1 MSPSTSRSLS
11 AMTNELSASPCATQ
25 SSTEW
30 RPGRTSRLAP
40 RVRSP
45 SAPPSASER
54 ARCLKEST
62 ARDMSTHSHTH
73 RPPPPSWQSCIH
85 GRPGNLN
92 TDSELSGSS
101 LSKSKASQNLS
112 KSRSEDASPTSCTSF
127 SSAPAPLPL
136 AAPMPPQALPI
147 FGGGGAYQIAK
158 PPLGESSSPPSSDPE
173 PSSSDSNS
181 ECSASQASPAS
192 DLKMSIK
199 KGSPPNSRPMT
210 LPSAVQSSIAGG
222 NAKSNSSGEANQ

>member
-11 AMTNELSASPCATQ
+11 AMTNELSASTCATQ

-54 ARCLKEST
+54 ARRLKEST

-101 LSKSKASQNLS
+101 LSRSKASQNLS

-127 SSAPAPLPL
+127 SFAPAPLPL
-136 AAPMPPQALPI
+136 AAPTPPQALPI

-158 PPLGESSSPPSSDPE
+158 PPLGESSS
-173 PSSSDSNS
+173 SDSNS
-181 ECSASQASPAS
+181 ECSASQAS

>member
-11 AMTNELSASPCATQ
+11 AMTNELSASTCATQ

-54 ARCLKEST
+54 ARRLKEST

-101 LSKSKASQNLS
+101 LSRSKASQNLS

-127 SSAPAPLPL
+127 SFAPAPLPL
-136 AAPMPPQALPI
+136 AAPTPPQALPI

-158 PPLGESSSPPSSDPE
+158 PPLGESSPPSSDPE
-173 PSSSDSNS
+173 SSSSDSNS
-181 ECSASQASPAS
+181 ECSASQAS